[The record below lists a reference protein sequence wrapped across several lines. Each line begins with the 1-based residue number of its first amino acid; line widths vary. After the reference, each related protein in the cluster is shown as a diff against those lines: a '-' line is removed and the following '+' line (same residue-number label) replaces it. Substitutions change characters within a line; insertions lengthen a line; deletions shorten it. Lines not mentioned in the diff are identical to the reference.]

1 MAKLVSENWNLEF
14 HFWNFILRLEF
25 GILKIWDLFHNSCNL
40 NTKHIVLYNMSAISD
55 QHYIDKILQGE
66 TNSFAVLVDRYKDM
80 IFTLALKMVKN
91 REEAEEVAQDTFI
104 KIYNSLNKFKGDSK
118 FSTWIYKIA
127 YNTCLDRLKKNK
139 KEDLTISI
147 DEFSAHLIKTMDN
160 ALSALEDKERKQ
172 TIQNCLNL
180 LPSDENFLLT
190 LFYFEDQSLEEIG
203 KIMSI
208 NANNV
213 KVKLFRSRQKLAVIL
228 KKQLEPEIVEY
239 YDRGR

>member
-1 MAKLVSENWNLEF
+1 M
-14 HFWNFILRLEF
+14 EF
-25 GILKIWDLFHNSCNL
+25 GIYFLKFFIKSCNL
-40 NTKHIVLYNMSAISD
+40 IKRTVVLYNMSTIPD

-66 TNSFAVLVDRYKDM
+66 TNAFAVLVDRYKDM
-80 IFTLALKMVKN
+80 IFTLALKMIKN

-104 KIYNSLNKFKGDSK
+104 KVFNSLIKFKGDSK

-139 KEDLTISI
+139 KEESNISI

-180 LPSDENFLLT
+180 LPSEENFLLT

-228 KKQLEPEIVEY
+228 KKQLEPEIIECY
-239 YDRGR
+239 ERK

>member
-1 MAKLVSENWNLEF
+1 
-14 HFWNFILRLEF
+14 
-25 GILKIWDLFHNSCNL
+25 
-40 NTKHIVLYNMSAISD
+40 MSIIPD
-55 QHYIDKILQGE
+55 QHYIDKILKGE
-66 TNSFAVLVDRYKDM
+66 INSFAVLVDRYKDM

-91 REEAEEVAQDTFI
+91 KEEAEEVAQDTFI
-104 KIYNSLNKFKGDSK
+104 KIYNSLSKFKGDSK

-139 KEDLTISI
+139 KEDNNISI

-172 TIQNCLNL
+172 TIENCLNL
-180 LPSDENFLLT
+180 LPSEENFLLT

-203 KIMSI
+203 KIMNI

-228 KKQLEPEIVEY
+228 RQQLEPETIQCYE
-239 YDRGR
+239 RER

>member
-1 MAKLVSENWNLEF
+1 
-14 HFWNFILRLEF
+14 
-25 GILKIWDLFHNSCNL
+25 
-40 NTKHIVLYNMSAISD
+40 MSTISD
-55 QHYIDKILQGE
+55 QHYIDKILQGDA
-66 TNSFAVLVDRYKDM
+66 NAFAVLVDRYKNM
-80 IFTLALKMVKN
+80 IFTLALKMIKN

-104 KIYNSLNKFKGDSK
+104 KAYNSLTKFKGDSK
-118 FSTWIYKIA
+118 FSTWIYRVA

-139 KEDLTISI
+139 KEDNNISI

-160 ALSALEDKERKQ
+160 ALSALEDNERKQ
-172 TIQNCLNL
+172 TIQHCLNL
-180 LPSDENFLLT
+180 LPREENFLLT

-228 KKQLEPEIVEY
+228 KKKLEPEIIDY
-239 YDRGR
+239 YERER